1 MIAVQDSTDV
11 NGSILGLWTQEMS
24 QQFPNANVVGLD
36 LMPPVKH
43 ARSKEDGLM
52 YLQGDINKDLGFM
65 DNAFDFV
72 YQRDMATIVAAGRW
86 PTLIQE
92 FARILKPG
100 GWLQLVEYGTGE

>member
-1 MIAVQDSTDV
+1 
-11 NGSILGLWTQEMS
+11 
-24 QQFPNANVVGLD
+24 
-36 LMPPVKH
+36 
-43 ARSKEDGLM
+43 
-52 YLQGDINKDLGFM
+52 M